1 MIIDS
6 KQKWPLKLRSVA
18 STLNGRAHLCV
29 DAEKKTHFAKKN
41 DFKLEP
47 LAP

>member
-29 DAEKKTHFAKKN
+29 NAEKKTQDSFCQKKMT
-41 DFKLEP
+41 LS
-47 LAP
+47 